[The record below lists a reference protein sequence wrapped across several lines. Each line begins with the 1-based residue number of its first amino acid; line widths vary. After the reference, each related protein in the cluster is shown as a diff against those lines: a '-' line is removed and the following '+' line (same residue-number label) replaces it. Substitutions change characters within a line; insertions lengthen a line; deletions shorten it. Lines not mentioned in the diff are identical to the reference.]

1 MLMRQQDWFRL
12 IGLAAIWGMSFLF
25 LRILV
30 PKLGPIWTAELR
42 TLLAGLA
49 LLCVCIAVRQPLQLF
64 SRWKEYLVVGL
75 LNSAAPFALFA
86 YAALTLPAAYLAILN
101 ATAPLFGTIFG
112 AVLLKERPGALNL
125 LGLVIGGIGVGLVVG
140 LGSLELAPKVVLAIC
155 AGLLAAMC
163 YGLNGAYA
171 KRHLTG
177 AGPLAISCA
186 SQLLGAA
193 MLLPL
198 LPLVPVRA
206 PASQIYT
213 PQIIGSVLGIAIL
226 CSAIAYIIYYRLIK
240 DIGPARAL
248 SVTFLIPVFATLWAW
263 IILGETVRMQ
273 SLIGG
278 AVVLLGT
285 LLVLRPSGNNAASAA
300 THRN

>member
-12 IGLAAIWGMSFLF
+12 IALAAIWGMSFLF

-49 LLCVCIAVRQPLQLF
+49 LLCVCIAVRQRLQLF
-64 SRWKEYLVVGL
+64 KRWKEYLVVGL
-75 LNSAAPFALFA
+75 LNSAAPFTLFA
-86 YAALTLPAAYLAILN
+86 YAALTLPVAYLAILN
-101 ATAPLFGTIFG
+101 ATAPMFGTIFG
-112 AVLLKERPGALNL
+112 AVLLRERPGFLNL

-140 LGSLELAPKVVLAIC
+140 LGSLELAPKVVLSIG

-163 YGLNGAYA
+163 YGLNGAYT

-186 SQLLGAA
+186 SQLFGAV
-193 MLLPL
+193 LLIPL

-206 PASQIYT
+206 PASQIFT
-213 PQIIGSVLGIAIL
+213 MQIIGCVLGIAIV
-226 CSAIAYIIYYRLIK
+226 CSAVAYIIYYRLIK
-240 DIGPARAL
+240 DVGPARAL
-248 SVTFLIPVFATLWAW
+248 SVTFLIPVFAAFWAW
-263 IILGETVRMQ
+263 IILTETIRMQ
-273 SLIGG
+273 TLIGG
-278 AVVLLGT
+278 GVVLLGT
-285 LLVLRPSGNNAASAA
+285 LLVLRPSGNNSASAA
-300 THRN
+300 TQRN